1 MKVVAVIPA
10 RWQSTRLKGKV
21 LADINGKPMIQHV
34 WERVSKAHSVDDV
47 IVAADKEKVIKAV
60 ESFGGKAVFT
70 SPEQP
75 SGTDRIAEL
84 ANGIDADVFINV
96 QADEPLV
103 HPLMVD
109 ELAQVFEYEKGL
121 QMATLIKRI
130 HHKEDINDP
139 GVVKAVVDR
148 KGYALYF
155 SRSPIPFIREK
166 EEQAELLPDST
177 ISPDI
182 SARYF
187 KHIGLYSYTKDFL
200 FTYTNLPKSM
210 LEMDEK
216 LEQLRVLEHGY
227 KIKTIETRYDTIGV
241 DTQEDLEKVRQV
253 LLDSREQI
261 SLK

>member
-1 MKVVAVIPA
+1 MKVVAIIPA
-10 RWQSTRLKGKV
+10 RWHSTRLKGKV

-34 WERVSKAHSVDDV
+34 WERVSRAHSVDEV
-47 IVAADKEKVIKAV
+47 IVATDKERVIKVV

-75 SGTDRIAEL
+75 SGTDRLAEI
-84 ANGIDADVFINV
+84 ANGIDADVFINI
-96 QADEPLV
+96 QADEPMV

-109 ELAQVFEYEKGL
+109 ELAQVFEYEKGV

-130 HHKEDINDP
+130 HHKDDITDP
-139 GVVKAVVDR
+139 NVVKVVVDR

-155 SRSPIPFIREK
+155 SRSPIPYIRDK
-166 EEQAELLPDST
+166 EENIETLSDPT

-210 LEMDEK
+210 LEVDEK

-227 KIKTIETRYDTIGV
+227 RIKTIETRYDTIGV

-253 LLDSREQI
+253 LAEGQKQSVI
-261 SLK
+261 K